1 MKLYI
6 YIYIYIY
13 IYLYKI
19 KRYYKTLYK
28 NHSSKNGDWSRTFLS
43 SITRAPL
50 DIDQVNL
57 FEKVSSEIDL
67 YN

>member
-6 YIYIYIY
+6 YIYIYIH
-13 IYLYKI
+13 IKSKAFL
-19 KRYYKTLYK
+19 KRYWKIIHQKTVIEVE
-28 NHSSKNGDWSRTFLS
+28 HFLS

-57 FEKVSSEIDL
+57 FEKVSSETDL